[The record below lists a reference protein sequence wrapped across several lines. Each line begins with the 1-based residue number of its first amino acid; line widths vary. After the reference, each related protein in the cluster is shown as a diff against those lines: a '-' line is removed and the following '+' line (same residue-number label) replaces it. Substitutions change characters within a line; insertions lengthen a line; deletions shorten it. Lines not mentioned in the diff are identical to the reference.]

1 MSKSSD
7 SCSVFA
13 PWLQPQQLRCV
24 PKSNRAD
31 GGAFAWE
38 PKFLRFF
45 VFIFLEMLEETSAFA
60 LSFSLISPSIY
71 LSTLNPN
78 RPLSFP
84 QDSVWGSLFFSF
96 HSLLLGDFSPQLQPR
111 APCGRFQNHQ
121 LLTPVLTAL
130 LNFGQFPNWRPGCS
144 PNNSNMTLKQGFSFP
159 TRPPHF
165 ITFLCNLM
173 APTF

>member
-1 MSKSSD
+1 MFPNIHLKSKVHNVNMSKSSD

-111 APCGRFQNHQ
+111 APCGRFQNH
-121 LLTPVLTAL
+121 PKIPKSPA
-130 LNFGQFPNWRPGCS
+130 PNSCTDCPSELWPIS
-144 PNNSNMTLKQGFSFP
+144 
-159 TRPPHF
+159 
-165 ITFLCNLM
+165 
-173 APTF
+173 